1 MTTVPIQQDAV
12 VTEAGSARPSFP
24 PATIV
29 IASLTA
35 LAFFGLFFRWFA
47 KQGEFSLA
55 KLEDWGHAFFVP
67 AIAAY
72 LAWQRRHILATTT
85 PRVFL
90 PGILPVVLGI
100 AVYLQYSYAPIPGTH
115 MIQGFAIVLTVFG
128 IALTLVGPDTIR
140 YLVLP
145 IAFLAFGVTIS
156 DRIMLMITWP
166 LQLIASQG
174 AFVVLGVCGIVGGF
188 QVDVEGN
195 ILTVI
200 TKSGEEFP
208 LNVAQACSGM
218 RMVVAFVALG
228 GAVALLACRL
238 WWQRIAVFL
247 LAVPVA
253 LVMNIIRVAVLGLL
267 TLGDPDLAQGEAH
280 TLIGTLL
287 LIPGLGLFLAIV
299 WALNKVVELPEPT
312 KPSGGKK
319 FNVSLAKPT
328 AYALLAVLSLAGLG
342 MGWSIRTLGIHLE
355 KLPIYAPEGRT
366 LSTIPR
372 ETENWI
378 AVGPDRIEPVEV
390 LDVLGTM
397 NYVTRVYAE
406 KNVPEGQTARVV
418 EFHAAYYTD
427 QIDTVPHVPERCF
440 VGGGLQQTAESTVI
454 PMTLDESRW
463 RPDPFAAEGTEPV
476 MSTRTS
482 NRWSPAPGTNVRLP
496 SGIESLGL
504 RTSGYT
510 IPKQGDIY
518 AGYFFIANGG
528 IATSA
533 EQVRLLSFDLTNDYA
548 YYLKVQ
554 FNSSAAGGADT
565 PEALAD
571 LSSDLLSELLPDM
584 MRCVPDWVEVQAGRY
599 PADRPETIV
608 ANDTR

>member
-1 MTTVPIQQDAV
+1 MTTVPIQSDAV
-12 VTEAGSARPSFP
+12 AARTKQAGPSIP
-24 PATIV
+24 PATIA
-29 IASLTA
+29 IAGLTTV
-35 LAFFGLFFRWFA
+35 AFFGLFFRWFG

-72 LAWQRRHILATTT
+72 LAWQRRRLLATTT

-90 PGILPVVLGI
+90 PGILPVILGI

-115 MIQGFAIVLTVFG
+115 MIQGFAIVLTIFG
-128 IALTLVGPDTIR
+128 IALTLLGPDTTR

-174 AFVVLGVCGIVGGF
+174 AFVVLGICGIVGGF
-188 QVDVEGN
+188 QVDVDGN
-195 ILTVI
+195 ILTVVK
-200 TKSGEEFP
+200 KSGEEFP

-228 GAVALLACRL
+228 AAVALLSCRL

-299 WALNKVVELPEPT
+299 WALNKVVDLPEQDTP
-312 KPSGGKK
+312 KRAAARVPQ
-319 FNVSLAKPT
+319 LLKPT
-328 AYALLAVLSLAGLG
+328 SFVLLAVLSLAGLG

-366 LSTIPR
+366 LSSVPR

-397 NYVTRVYAE
+397 NYVTRTYRE
-406 KNVPEGQTARVV
+406 KNAADGEQPRVV

-440 VGGGLQQTAESTVI
+440 VGGGLQQTAKSTVV
-454 PMTLDESRW
+454 PLNLDGSRW
-463 RPDPFAAEGTEPV
+463 RPDPFAPEGTDPV
-476 MSTRTS
+476 MSVRTS
-482 NRWSPAPGTNVRLP
+482 NKWSPAPGANVRLP
-496 SGIESLGL
+496 DGIETVGI
-504 RTSGYT
+504 RTSGYN
-510 IPKQGDIY
+510 IPRQGELY

-554 FNSSAAGGADT
+554 FNAPKLGGIQS
-565 PEALAD
+565 PEDLARA
-571 LSSDLLSELLPDM
+571 SGDLLSELLPDL
-584 MRCVPDWVEVQAGRY
+584 MRCVPDWVEVEAGRY
-599 PADRPETIV
+599 PSDAASA
-608 ANDTR
+608 ANES

>member
-12 VTEAGSARPSFP
+12 AAKANRAQPSIA
-24 PATIV
+24 PATIA
-29 IASLTA
+29 IGTLTTV
-35 LAFFGLFFRWFA
+35 AFFGLFFRWFF

-72 LAWQRRHILATTT
+72 LAWQRRRLIAQTT

-90 PGILPVVLGI
+90 PGILPVILGI

-128 IALTLVGPDTIR
+128 IALTLFGPDTAR

-156 DRIMLMITWP
+156 ERIMLMITWP

-174 AFVVLGVCGIVGGF
+174 AFVVLGLCGIVGGF

-200 TKSGEEFP
+200 KKSGEEFP

-218 RMVVAFVALG
+218 RMVVAFIALG
-228 GAVALLACRL
+228 AAVALLSCRL

-299 WALNKVVELPEPT
+299 WALNKVVDLPEPT
-312 KPSGGKK
+312 KAKAAARKP
-319 FNVSLAKPT
+319 VQLAKPT
-328 AYALLAVLSLAGLG
+328 AFVLLAVLSLAGLG

-355 KLPIYAPEGRT
+355 KLPIYAPDGRT
-366 LSTIPR
+366 LSSVPR

-390 LDVLGTM
+390 LDVLGTL
-397 NYVTRVYAE
+397 NYVTRVYKE
-406 KNVPEGQTARVV
+406 KNPADGEQPRLV

-440 VGGGLQQTAESTVI
+440 VGGGLQQTSESTVI
-454 PMTLDESRW
+454 PLGLDGSRW
-463 RPDPFAAEGTEPV
+463 RPDPFAPEGTEPV
-476 MSTRTS
+476 LSARTS

-496 SGIESLGL
+496 VGIEDVGI
-504 RTSGYT
+504 RTSGYN
-510 IPKQGDIY
+510 IPRQGEIY

-554 FNSSAAGGADT
+554 FNASKRGNIQSAED
-565 PEALAD
+565 LA
-571 LSSDLLSELLPDM
+571 STSGELLSELLPDL
-584 MRCVPDWVEVQAGRY
+584 MRCVPDWVEVRAGRY
-599 PADRPETIV
+599 PPENAASPA
-608 ANDTR
+608 AN

>member
-1 MTTVPIQQDAV
+1 MTTVPAHQDAV
-12 VTEAGSARPSFP
+12 GSSAQTARFVVA
-24 PATIV
+24 PATIA
-29 IASLTA
+29 IAAMTA
-35 LAFFGLFFRWFA
+35 AAFFGLFFRWFV
-47 KQGEFSLA
+47 KQGEFSMA

-67 AIAAY
+67 AIAGY
-72 LAWQRRHILATTT
+72 LAWQRRRSLSSTT

-115 MIQGFAIVLTVFG
+115 MIQGFAIVLTIFG
-128 IALTLVGPDTIR
+128 IALTLLGPDTAR

-156 DRIMLMITWP
+156 DKIMLTITWP

-174 AFVVLGVCGIVGGF
+174 AFVVLGVIGMLGGF
-188 QVDVEGN
+188 QVDVDGN

-200 TKSGEEFP
+200 KRSGEEFP

-228 GAVALLACRL
+228 AAVALLSCRL

-267 TLGDPDLAQGEAH
+267 TLGNPDLAQGEAH

-299 WALNKVVELPEPT
+299 WALNKVVDLPSPPAAGPRTERHVHLT
-312 KPSGGKK
+312 R
-319 FNVSLAKPT
+319 PT
-328 AYALLAVLSLAGLG
+328 AFALLAVLSLSALG

-355 KLPIYAPEGRT
+355 KLPIYAPDGRT
-366 LSTIPR
+366 LSTVPR
-372 ETENWI
+372 ETDNWI
-378 AVGPDRIEPVEV
+378 AVGPDRIEPIEV

-397 NYVTRVYAE
+397 NYVTRTYAE
-406 KNVPEGQTARVV
+406 KSPPEGQQPRVL

-454 PMTLDESRW
+454 PFALDDSRW
-463 RPDPFAAEGTEPV
+463 RPDPFAPEGTEPV
-476 MSTRTS
+476 MSARTS
-482 NRWSPAPGTNVRLP
+482 NRWSPSPGANVRLP
-496 SGIESLGL
+496 MGIESIGL
-504 RTSGYT
+504 RTSGYN
-510 IPKQGDIY
+510 IPRQGQIY
-518 AGYFFIANGG
+518 AGYFFIANGA

-554 FNSSAAGGADT
+554 FNAPSGGRINSPDDLAAASG
-565 PEALAD
+565 
-571 LSSDLLSELLPDM
+571 DLLSELLPDL
-584 MRCVPDWVEVQAGRY
+584 MRCVPDWVEVKAGRF
-599 PADRPETIV
+599 PPDRAD
-608 ANDTR
+608 AAQN

>member
-12 VTEAGSARPSFP
+12 ATRARRAQPVA
-24 PATIV
+24 PATIAV
-29 IASLTA
+29 AALTT

-72 LAWQRRHILATTT
+72 LAWQRRQLLASTT

-90 PGILPVVLGI
+90 PGILPVILGI

-115 MIQGFAIVLTVFG
+115 MIQGFAIVLAVFG
-128 IALTLVGPDTIR
+128 IALTLFGPDTIR

-156 DRIMLMITWP
+156 DKVMLTITWP

-174 AFVVLGVCGIVGGF
+174 AFVVLGVCGMVGGF
-188 QVDVEGN
+188 SVDVDGN

-200 TKSGEEFP
+200 KKSGEEFP

-228 GAVALLACRL
+228 GAVALLSCRL

-267 TLGDPDLAQGEAH
+267 TLGNEDLAQGEAH

-287 LIPGLGLFLAIV
+287 LIPGLGLFLLIV
-299 WALNKVVELPEPT
+299 WALNKVVDLPEPA
-312 KPSGGKK
+312 KPRPVA
-319 FNVSLAKPT
+319 NRRIQLAKPT
-328 AYALLAVLSLAGLG
+328 AFVLLAVLGLAGLG
-342 MGWSIRTLGIHLE
+342 MGWSIRTLGLHLE
-355 KLPIYAPEGRT
+355 KLPIYAPDGRT
-366 LSTIPR
+366 LSTLPR

-390 LDVLGTM
+390 LDVLGTL
-397 NYVTRVYAE
+397 NYVTRTYVE
-406 KNVPEGQTARVV
+406 KNPPEGEPPRAV

-454 PMTLDESRW
+454 PMALDQSRW
-463 RPDPFAAEGTEPV
+463 RPDPFAPEGTDPV
-476 MSTRTS
+476 MSVRTS
-482 NRWSPAPGTNVRLP
+482 NRWSPAPGANVRLP
-496 SGIESLGL
+496 GGIENIGL
-504 RTSGYT
+504 RTSGYN
-510 IPKQGDIY
+510 IPRQGELY

-533 EQVRLLSFDLTNDYA
+533 EQVRLLSFDLRNDYA

-554 FNSSAAGGADT
+554 FNSPVMGRINSAED
-565 PEALAD
+565 LAAA
-571 LSSDLLSELLPDM
+571 SGDLLSELLPDL

-599 PADRPETIV
+599 PPYRAESR
-608 ANDTR
+608 DTN